1 MTNLPE
7 TYDLKAEI
15 DQSAADK
22 LIMSVSY
29 PFQLFE
35 TTKQFPG
42 CIKSDG
48 RNSNSMHVFS
58 HEEIKTLLKDSL
70 SNVRRGKFS
79 DTDVTVSEQ
88 VYSFCGSIIEQAK
101 KVIDAEK
108 VAGADYEGPDI
119 AELKKILDGGI
130 EELPQNLGDFALYG
144 WNSYLRIVV
153 RIIPAI
159 VLQSPRIN
167 LSQVKVE
174 VTATG
179 ELWAKYPWWNCYK
192 WCTKWEKITKCE
204 KIANITVSPTIAAE
218 AHALCYAT
226 TTQVFLQASFDK
238 LRLDYEIIREIPLE
252 GLANDQLKDRLLF
265 VYDARQLIATVPVL
279 QSRFSIESI
288 FLPES
293 VDGIGVQIKLRQI

>member
-1 MTNLPE
+1 
-7 TYDLKAEI
+7 
-15 DQSAADK
+15 
-22 LIMSVSY
+22 
-29 PFQLFE
+29 
-35 TTKQFPG
+35 
-42 CIKSDG
+42 
-48 RNSNSMHVFS
+48 MHVFS